1 MEKHLQ
7 RYGNSLA
14 LVIEKP
20 ILRALGIGRNTKLTM
35 RTDGRRLIIE
45 PLPDVF
51 EPVVDP
57 DVERLKLDANE
68 VATRL
73 LREHKMW
80 QPQVDRLWPG
90 CWSPLLYTSRA
101 EGWSSGTKA
110 TEDDVQTMHR
120 METCLLALQDK
131 KSWDEA
137 IEAALQRWP
146 VTCRDRP
153 NS

>member
-20 ILRALGIGRNTKLTM
+20 ILRALGIGRKTKLAM

-57 DVERLKLDANE
+57 DVERLKLDAHE
-68 VATRL
+68 VASRL
-73 LREHKMW
+73 VHRHGMW
-80 QPQVDRLWPG
+80 QTQLDRLWPG
-90 CWSPLLYTSRA
+90 CWNPLLYLSRA
-101 EGWSSGTKA
+101 EQWTSGSDA
-110 TEDDVQTMHR
+110 TEDQLQTMRR
-120 METCLLALQDK
+120 MEACLIALQEK
-131 KSWDEA
+131 KNWDEA
-137 IEAALQRWP
+137 IELALQRWP
-146 VTCRDRP
+146 VTCLDKP
-153 NS
+153 KS